1 MWGVLK
7 KSIFAYLKFDI
18 CIPVNFQAL
27 HHPQASR
34 LSPCSPSHFP
44 VSSISTISSNLK
56 RSIFC
61 EATTQNSITGKMTFI
76 SVKVNI
82 SKFQHLSI
90 SESKV
95 CSCLTVYI
103 IRSEELHHQA
113 FLEKMMD
120 SGKGQINTR
129 VKSRILTEIF
139 NKNPCL
145 IVPSCNT

>member
-1 MWGVLK
+1 
-7 KSIFAYLKFDI
+7 
-18 CIPVNFQAL
+18 
-27 HHPQASR
+27 
-34 LSPCSPSHFP
+34 
-44 VSSISTISSNLK
+44 
-56 RSIFC
+56 
-61 EATTQNSITGKMTFI
+61 MTFI

-95 CSCLTVYI
+95 CPCLTVYI
-103 IRSEELHHQA
+103 IRSEESHHQA

-120 SGKGQINTR
+120 SGKGHINTR

-145 IVPSCNT
+145 IVPSCNTCTDPNGLGWG